1 MRGRRLRDISFTSF
15 TNLARGDGPAP
26 PAEIRFEDLVGD
38 VVLVHVWATWCA
50 PCLKK
55 MPGLE
60 ALQATNRDRGL
71 TIVNVSDEPA
81 GVLREWLEQK
91 PSGMLHGRRDDLS
104 FLAGPRMDPRA
115 GVPRP
120 VYLVLDRGGAV
131 RGTRVGTLAPGASV
145 RDLTALVERYL

>member
-81 GVLREWLEQK
+81 G
-91 PSGMLHGRRDDLS
+91 S
-104 FLAGPRMDPRA
+104 FANGWSRT
-115 GVPRP
+115 RP
-120 VYLVLDRGGAV
+120 GCSTGGA
-131 RGTRVGTLAPGASV
+131 TT
-145 RDLTALVERYL
+145 